1 MPAGEPYET
10 RPRDGPNRAEI
21 LYQRHRQTP
30 DRLNNSLRRTYDLL
44 RSAVLSAGRDVVLDE
59 NQLTDALSASRSTVR
74 AVLQQL
80 AREGLVTRGPRH
92 GTRSTGA
99 LMLPAT
105 ELRTVAQFS
114 CAAPVV
120 AQTLDCRSLGRPAI
134 VADRLLLREGS
145 SILMIENLLVQNET
159 PIGLT
164 VDYIAVDNPQTAHVD
179 AAGHDV
185 ISILEP
191 QLGVR
196 IGVSRTT
203 VGAVAADEQTAT
215 LVDVDVGAPLV
226 WLEDVIEDSTGQ
238 PQALSQMRFRS
249 DRVAFHVTAQRSA

>member
-1 MPAGEPYET
+1 M
-10 RPRDGPNRAEI
+10 
-21 LYQRHRQTP
+21 
-30 DRLNNSLRRTYDLL
+30 
-44 RSAVLSAGRDVVLDE
+44 LSAGGDVVLDE

-99 LMLPAT
+99 LMLPAA

-114 CAAPVV
+114 CASPVV
-120 AQTLDCRSLGRPAI
+120 AQTRECRPLGRPAI
-134 VADRLLLREGS
+134 VADRLLLRQGS
-145 SILMIENLLVQNET
+145 VIMMIENLLVQNAI

-164 VDYIAVDNPQTAHVD
+164 VDYIAVDNLQTSHID

-185 ISILEP
+185 ISILEH
-191 QLGVR
+191 QLGVS

-203 VGAVAADEQTAT
+203 VGAVAADEQTAA
-215 LVDVDVGAPLV
+215 LVDVDVGAPLI
-226 WLEDVIEDSTGQ
+226 WLEDLVEDAAGQ
-238 PQALSQMRFRS
+238 PRALSQMRFRS
-249 DRVAFHVTAQRSA
+249 DRVAFHVVAQRSA